1 MGAGQNG
8 NGIKSI
14 AHDRIRNSSENAK
27 GSNRHFNGQI
37 QSLRIGTLNP
47 ITILQH
53 IYNRLSTLHGHC
65 ALHKERAG
73 NKIDQLQCIQ
83 IRRTRQMILTHE
95 TQAMIWYIWM
105 LQSIPTLLNYSC
117 WPIKSAY
124 LVFSFSHCSGVSVFF
139 GDVVVSFISIAPT
152 YRSTHLRESMKLSN
166 LFRKYLVHYVH
177 ISDGH
182 WFTIGSSP
190 SLCLCNVIFFAK
202 LGDTIMTA

>member
-1 MGAGQNG
+1 MRNIYAMEKAEKVTIARRRYKMATKARGVMGAGQNG

-95 TQAMIWYIWM
+95 TQAMI
-105 LQSIPTLLNYSC
+105 
-117 WPIKSAY
+117 
-124 LVFSFSHCSGVSVFF
+124 
-139 GDVVVSFISIAPT
+139 
-152 YRSTHLRESMKLSN
+152 
-166 LFRKYLVHYVH
+166 
-177 ISDGH
+177 
-182 WFTIGSSP
+182 
-190 SLCLCNVIFFAK
+190 
-202 LGDTIMTA
+202 